1 MAPHRVKST
10 PDSWICELSNAGV
23 SVRLMTM
30 REERAGKRHKG
41 DIGTGNGESLE
52 LQSPTVQEME
62 EFLNV
67 KMSPRVKASLP
78 SLEDVQRGDNKHV
91 VESRTDQDSMDDGYR
106 CISSRPTRLLLCG
119 RSL

>member
-1 MAPHRVKST
+1 
-10 PDSWICELSNAGV
+10 
-23 SVRLMTM
+23 M

-41 DIGTGNGESLE
+41 ELGTGDDDSRE

-67 KMSPRVKASLP
+67 KMSPRSKAQP
-78 SLEDVQRGDNKHV
+78 PVPPPEEVQRSDNKHV

-106 CISSRPTRLLLCG
+106 CTCHLIPQYWLLEFQEALH
-119 RSL
+119 

>member
-1 MAPHRVKST
+1 
-10 PDSWICELSNAGV
+10 
-23 SVRLMTM
+23 MTM

-106 CISSRPTRLLLCG
+106 CISSRPTHLL
-119 RSL
+119 